1 MKKIVLLFLLLGCF
15 AFAEESAD
23 LDISKLVENVGLPD
37 TIVAPKAVD
46 SIPKVDSALAEPS
59 KRPGLIKLKK
69 SGLPKD
75 LTAGLSLF
83 LGGGEGSP
91 WFELGVIES
100 IERYGVPIARV
111 VGAGWGAWIG
121 AVWSEGYSVKQIRE
135 WLQQADSLDPALF
148 SKKMRN
154 NPNSTQQQFLASW
167 VANSDFPALDFRFS
181 RSLDSGQQTRIVFA
195 PEKNLNRSGRSVLS
209 RLILQQPLLEVSHST
224 QTLVERLSWQV
235 VLCNERVA
243 KFQVTSPK
251 PQAESIMISTG
262 LSSDDV
268 LKPADL
274 CGIPDSKFFEQ
285 NWPKE
290 RWMMVLSWPE
300 RDPNIQSPMFQK
312 ELNFLSLDTSSIAV
326 MVRPHAISQDSSDVP
341 SVWSRMGTESMRAR
355 LGDLKGLALTE
366 RSWANR
372 GRANGQLGTV
382 QPAFDNVSPE
392 LQNHLSSYWEGK
404 ENWQDETVHFMDG
417 VNQGQMYDS
426 VNVVLQTQSASDL
439 EDGRNLTIPV
449 LGIQARQTPELSVRV
464 GGFGSSIVG
473 PLFAGSM
480 RLRFV
485 QQFEYDLKVS
495 GNFGAWQKTLIPE
508 LLFSRI
514 HGGDIAFYANVEV
527 QEQKNGTL
535 LQALRKYLP
544 EQDGWITQEN
554 RMDANL
560 QVHWMPDSWWILRSG
575 VKIGQ
580 SDFVTPY
587 TEYLMQVTKRPE
599 TFATVNSMDLFATW
613 QLTQNQAPFYFENDQ
628 NRLQTQVGF
637 RSLLIKTS
645 GESSAP
651 LFSRAQAKASTAFPM
666 HPNATLGVNGSFG
679 VEGRSGPDGWEYPD
693 SLVIVIGYP
702 SDPSIEDRYKMK
714 VAATPFSSLLPIP
727 QLNSFHYTQL
737 GASFGFHRNGNG
749 FWLFASWL
757 RDYSTKNPFDLPASR
772 VSIEPLFRFHYQSV
786 EVLAGLHRTMASSE
800 LAEFANSKDWLAIF
814 QVGISNF

>member
-1 MKKIVLLFLLLGCF
+1 MKKIALILFAFGCF
-15 AFAEESAD
+15 AFAEEAAD

-37 TIVAPKAVD
+37 TVVAPVVKD
-46 SIPKVDSALAEPS
+46 SIPKADSSVAEPS

-69 SGLPKD
+69 SGLSTEFKS
-75 LTAGLSLF
+75 GLSLF
-83 LGGGEGSP
+83 LGGGQGSP
-91 WFELGVIES
+91 WFELGVLES

-135 WLQQADSLDPALF
+135 WLQQADSLDPELF
-148 SKKMRN
+148 SQKEIRY
-154 NPNSTQQQFLASW
+154 PHSNSQQFLESW
-167 VANSDFPALDFRFS
+167 VANSGFPALDFRFS
-181 RSLDSGQQTRIVFA
+181 RAVDSGQQTHIVFA
-195 PEKNLNRSGRSVLS
+195 PEKNLNQSGRSVLS
-209 RLILQQPLLEVSHST
+209 RLILQQPLLEVSHSA

-235 VLCNERVA
+235 VLCNQSTA
-243 KFQVTSPK
+243 KFQVSNPK

-262 LSSDDV
+262 LSTDDV

-274 CGIPDSKFFEQ
+274 CGVPDGKFLEQ

-300 RDPNIQSPMFQK
+300 RDPNIPSPMFQK
-312 ELNFLSLDTSSIAV
+312 ELNALSRDTTSISV
-326 MVRPHAISQDSSDVP
+326 LVRPHAITQDSSQSIVI
-341 SVWSRMGTESMRAR
+341 WSRLGNESMRAR

-392 LQNHLSSYWEGK
+392 LQNHLSSYWEAK

-417 VNQGQMYDS
+417 VNQGKMYDS

-473 PLFAGSM
+473 PMFAGSM

-495 GNFGAWQKTLIPE
+495 GNYGAWQKTLIPE

-527 QEQKNGTL
+527 QEQKNG
-535 LQALRKYLP
+535 ALSHALEKYLP
-544 EQDGWITQEN
+544 QQDGWITQEN

-560 QVHWMPDSWWILRSG
+560 QVHWTPDSWWILRSG

-587 TEYLMQVTKRPE
+587 TEYLMRVTKRPE
-599 TFATVNSMDLFATW
+599 TFATVNSMDLFADW
-613 QLTQNQAPFYFENDQ
+613 QLTNNNTPFYFEENQ
-628 NRLQTQVGF
+628 TRLHTKVGF

-651 LFSRAQAKASTAFPM
+651 LFSRAQANASTAFNL
-666 HPNATLGVNGSFG
+666 HPNATLGMNGSLG

-714 VAATPFSSLLPIP
+714 VAATPFSNLLPIP
-727 QLNSFHYTQL
+727 HLNSFHYTQL
-737 GASFGFHRNGNG
+737 GASFGLHQDGNG
-749 FWLFASWL
+749 LWLFASWL
-757 RDYSTKNPFDLPASR
+757 RDYSTKNPFQLPDSR
-772 VSIEPLFRFHYQSV
+772 VSIEPLLRYHFQSV
-786 EVLAGLHRTMASSE
+786 EILAGFHRTMAASE
-800 LAEFANSKDWLAIF
+800 LAEFASSEDWLAIF
-814 QVGISNF
+814 QVGFSNF